1 MNQLLSKKMKTT
13 NNNKGF
19 TLIELIVV
27 IAILGILAAI
37 AIPRFAGIQTSS
49 KLKADHATAAQIIS
63 AARVIEADNPTLA
76 TGGATA
82 SFPTAGGDWIV
93 GGTTYMS
100 IPAFTQSAPTVVFKL
115 TYDGTAGKYTVTG
128 PTTQYTEK

>member
-1 MNQLLSKKMKTT
+1 MMKMLRKKRKG
-13 NNNKGF
+13 GF

-27 IAILGILAAI
+27 IAILGILALI

-63 AARVIEADNPTLA
+63 VARVIEADNATLA

-82 SFPTAGGDWIV
+82 SFPAAGGVWTV
-93 GGTTYMS
+93 GSTTYMS
-100 IPAFTQSAPTVVFKL
+100 IPAFTQSAPAVVFGL
-115 TYDGTAGKYTVTG
+115 TYDSGTGKYTVTG
-128 PTTQYTEK
+128 PTTSYVEK